1 MTLALT
7 SSLNLG
13 ALSSQLGLLLLLLF
27 LCTSSTLLFLSLLEL
42 ALLHLLFQG
51 LESSLRSLAF
61 LGQLVFLLALF
72 LPDKIVSDRSRLCA
86 FIDLLHAL
94 SLRFLSLL
102 LLSQR
107 LLSDLILRPLSLG
120 LGLLYVVLCDICL
133 ILA

>member
-13 ALSSQLGLLLLLLF
+13 ALGGQLGLLLLLLF

-51 LESSLRSLAF
+51 LKSSLRGLAL

-72 LPDKIVSDRSRLCA
+72 LPDKIVSDSSRLCA